1 MVHVSKS
8 QAAFSMVL
16 VILWSSLGGVPLAV
30 GALLMWFSML
40 ATVGLGVAMVVFS
53 IGTGLYACWV
63 TRRVG
68 FTARVFERAVKP
80 VDKFRGLNGHGGHH
94 RGVLQVGMV
103 STPPKRRVRRLGLP

>member
-16 VILWSSLGGVPLAV
+16 VILWSSLGSMPLAV

-53 IGTGLYACWV
+53 I
-63 TRRVG
+63 
-68 FTARVFERAVKP
+68 
-80 VDKFRGLNGHGGHH
+80 
-94 RGVLQVGMV
+94 
-103 STPPKRRVRRLGLP
+103 